1 MVLGT
6 QSGSLLIKDGLL
18 QRGCECCVPDQC
30 TVGFIIKAAPF
41 WVNFGFSQTQILSG
55 TRGCSDQSSFDI
67 GGAQIQPP
75 RIGNVSFYYQ
85 SGDWRVDILVFYES
99 AFSFAG
105 HYRVYTSRPLL
116 QDNLGLFVAERLT
129 VSDFTITDS
138 TVPPQLPCYENFGS
152 AQWNVCDNNF
162 PSLFE
167 TYRGGN
173 PLP

>member
-6 QSGSLLIKDGLL
+6 QSGRLLIKDGLL

-41 WVNFGFSQTQILSG
+41 WVNFGYSQARILTG
-55 TRGCSDQSSFDI
+55 TRGCSDQSSFNI
-67 GGAQIQPP
+67 GSGPIQLP
-75 RIGNVSFYYQ
+75 RIFNVSFYYQ
-85 SGDWRVDILVFYES
+85 SGDWRVDISVFYLL
-99 AFSFAG
+99 SFAF
-105 HYRVYTSRPLL
+105 YYKVYTSRPLL
-116 QDNLGLFVAERLT
+116 QDSLGLFVAERLT
-129 VSDFTITDS
+129 VSDFTITTS
-138 TVPPQLPCYENFGS
+138 TVPPGLPCYEDFGS